1 MAFMDLLKKAT
12 KPAAAPS
19 GPTPAERERKIQ
31 AQLMCIDLLNPVNR
45 LSPEKIRELNID
57 GVIRY
62 ASQTLKY
69 PESAAPYLDTLDKH
83 ITFLIQALEQSVKAG
98 LEMTAEWS
106 CTALVFAVRN
116 LSIEAGGT
124 EKEYEDKIWEA
135 RLQYLQNL
143 ELLVRCCIEHDR
155 LTVMLAEQQ
164 QRRQYKQKE
173 LDQRKSDYKTRLDS
187 GELDEALAD
196 LQRCA
201 HCPMMLSPDAMKLRE
216 DLGCIADLSKDV
228 EEIDRILASR
238 QSALE
243 QISAEI
249 QFLRNILSAPPT
261 V

>member
-19 GPTPAERERKIQ
+19 GPTPAERERKLQ

-155 LTVMLAEQQ
+155 QSETVTEMTERL
-164 QRRQYKQKE
+164 RRRHEE
-173 LDQRKSDYKTRLDS
+173 LEQRKQHFLTRKQS
-187 GELDEALAD
+187 GELDAAIAE
-196 LQRCA
+196 LQMHA
-201 HCPMMLSPDAMKLRE
+201 HHPAMLSPDAMKLRE

-238 QSALE
+238 QNALE

>member
-19 GPTPAERERKIQ
+19 GPTPAERERNLQ
-31 AQLMCIDLLNPVNR
+31 ALLMGIDLLNPVNR

-155 LTVMLAEQQ
+155 QSETVTEMTERL
-164 QRRQYKQKE
+164 RRRHEE
-173 LDQRKSDYKTRLDS
+173 LEQRKQHIVTRKQS
-187 GELDEALAD
+187 GELDAAIAE
-196 LQRCA
+196 LQMHA
-201 HCPMMLSPDAMKLRE
+201 HHPAMLSPDAMKLRE